1 MRNTVFAI
9 LLSLIAGLA
18 GVWVGKSLLIANQS
32 HPPDLH
38 EEIHTSLNL
47 TNKQLQEFYLL
58 EQSFANRKQALED
71 KLKTVNGSLA
81 DAIQKDHEF
90 SEEVTQAG
98 AEYMEVLSELQKETL
113 QHIFKMR
120 AILTEDQV
128 EEFDKIVIRSLHAA
142 TR

>member
-1 MRNTVFAI
+1 MRNTVLAI
-9 LLSLIAGLA
+9 LLSLVAGLA
-18 GVWVGKSLLIANQS
+18 GVWIGKSLLIANEAEQ
-32 HPPDLH
+32 PDLH

-47 TNKQLQEFYLL
+47 TAEQLQEFYVL
-58 EQSFANRKQALED
+58 EESFAKRKQELENL
-71 KLKTVNGSLA
+71 LKAANGSLA

-120 AILTEDQV
+120 AVLTADQV
-128 EEFDKIVIRSLHAA
+128 EEFDEIVIRSLHAA
-142 TR
+142 TN